1 MVFKGKGANSYL
13 AKGIIMQAMKFV
25 LCINH
30 PRGNQLRMIRQIK
43 WEKLD
48 TRWVKLNMDRS
59 SSDPMNMAGGGGLIR
74 DDQGNWIAGF
84 LRNIGKTNS
93 FTAKIWALRDGL
105 LLCHQINLPAVIV
118 ELDAKALVDAL
129 SNPAYANSIISP
141 LFDDCRQL
149 VTRIPQCHIRH
160 IF

>member
-30 PRGNQLRMIRQIK
+30 PRGKQLRMIRQIK

-48 TRWVKLNMDRS
+48 TGWVKLNTDRS

-74 DDQGNWIAGF
+74 DDQGN
-84 LRNIGKTNS
+84 
-93 FTAKIWALRDGL
+93 
-105 LLCHQINLPAVIV
+105 
-118 ELDAKALVDAL
+118 
-129 SNPAYANSIISP
+129 
-141 LFDDCRQL
+141 
-149 VTRIPQCHIRH
+149 
-160 IF
+160 